1 MGQFTAV
8 QPDFSGE
15 PVQETGVDETAQRL
29 DDAVRLLARRL
40 APELQAHR
48 AQAGVPD
55 IERPNV
61 LSNRA
66 TISNAMPPYRRS
78 RTISWLLI
86 LLLTIALIPAI
97 ASGVMVWADY
107 LRAAH
112 ALRLGPSERIPL
124 DPWLSTTMP
133 KQESSQPKQ
142 SAKLRAAAF
151 SVPRII
157 KAEPSKNISFPIALD
172 PPEAIPPR
180 SIVAIRGLPA
190 GTVFSNGR
198 RYGETEWNVRP
209 DNLRD
214 LRLTLPKTST
224 GQRALSIELIAADGT
239 TIATAATRLDVAT
252 KLRGATALRPAETE
266 HINNLISHGQRM
278 VDLGYF
284 AGARAFFKRAAE
296 AGSGEAALALG
307 TTYDP
312 ALIAEIGAQGIEP
325 EPREAR
331 IWYERA
337 KDLGAQDAEAKLKA
351 LESATHETAASA
363 IPETSVPA
371 TDDTSSETVPVSSE
385 RQEWIELSGAA
396 NLTVVPSS
404 SAPDN

>member
-1 MGQFTAV
+1 
-8 QPDFSGE
+8 
-15 PVQETGVDETAQRL
+15 
-29 DDAVRLLARRL
+29 
-40 APELQAHR
+40 
-48 AQAGVPD
+48 
-55 IERPNV
+55 
-61 LSNRA
+61 
-66 TISNAMPPYRRS
+66 
-78 RTISWLLI
+78 
-86 LLLTIALIPAI
+86 
-97 ASGVMVWADY
+97 MVWADY

-133 KQESSQPKQ
+133 KQESVQPKQ
-142 SAKLRAAAF
+142 SAKLRAAAL

-214 LRLTLPKTST
+214 LRLTLPKTAT

-252 KLRGATALRPAETE
+252 KLRGATVLRPAETE
-266 HINNLISHGQRM
+266 HIDNLISHGQRM

>member
-1 MGQFTAV
+1 
-8 QPDFSGE
+8 
-15 PVQETGVDETAQRL
+15 
-29 DDAVRLLARRL
+29 
-40 APELQAHR
+40 
-48 AQAGVPD
+48 
-55 IERPNV
+55 
-61 LSNRA
+61 
-66 TISNAMPPYRRS
+66 
-78 RTISWLLI
+78 
-86 LLLTIALIPAI
+86 
-97 ASGVMVWADY
+97 
-107 LRAAH
+107 
-112 ALRLGPSERIPL
+112 
-124 DPWLSTTMP
+124 
-133 KQESSQPKQ
+133 
-142 SAKLRAAAF
+142 
-151 SVPRII
+151 
-157 KAEPSKNISFPIALD
+157 
-172 PPEAIPPR
+172 
-180 SIVAIRGLPA
+180 
-190 GTVFSNGR
+190 
-198 RYGETEWNVRP
+198 
-209 DNLRD
+209 
-214 LRLTLPKTST
+214 LTLPKTAT

-252 KLRGATALRPAETE
+252 KLRGATVLRPAEAE
-266 HINNLISHGQRM
+266 HIDNLISHGQRM